1 MPENKRLKRF
11 TAHQLGAFV
20 TVMLV
25 AIWSAV
31 VLWLH
36 LFEPIEI
43 NSLELTILIALLVI
57 SVVLVPIIWLRWS
70 WGYLVAILL
79 FIGLFVGAVL
89 AVSERS
95 YFFSAS
101 WYNFSA
107 VGIYLVAVAGIY
119 LNLRAYRE
127 QPRPRRRNLLLGL
140 GGAVVF
146 IVLIVFAVQNNTDA
160 IYEGKAI
167 RVQDRLAGQLDQ
179 MGSVDEKL
187 QFLVEKGNLPSLVA
201 GIVVNDELVWVGA
214 YGDAEISTAYLTGS
228 VTKMFTATAVMQL
241 YEQQLVDLDA
251 DVNNY
256 LPFVVRHP
264 AYAQEPITVRMLL
277 THQSGL
283 NHLTIPQEAYFLD
296 ETLID
301 WLAQEHG
308 WPIQAVTPHPDLAD
322 YLEGMLTPGS
332 PYYFDEV
339 WSQNRPGQEHLYA
352 NTNYFLLALLIET
365 VTGQRFTDYMA
376 EHIFEPLQMN
386 HTGYDPVVLAEQ
398 MAVGYERQFTLLSKT
413 NQVVPTYQNVPGP
426 GGLISTVPDL
436 SRFMI
441 AQLNQGQVNNV
452 QLLSPASISMMH
464 EQATQGS
471 GHINKVGYGLGFTH
485 LSSNPWEFYDHY
497 YGLNG
502 AVGHEGGNIG
512 YAGALYFVEEANG
525 GYGFILL
532 TNESTIEKGVDF
544 SWYFSV
550 YYKIN
555 TLLMEEA
562 AARHGDVSLLTTAT
576 AVSDATFE

>member
-1 MPENKRLKRF
+1 MSTNKSLGRY
-11 TAHQLGAFV
+11 TPHQLGALV
-20 TVMLV
+20 TVLLV
-25 AIWSAV
+25 AVWSAV
-31 VLWLH
+31 VAWLH

-43 NSLELTILIALLVI
+43 NSLETTILITLLITSAALI
-57 SVVLVPIIWLRWS
+57 PIVWLRIS
-70 WGYLVAILL
+70 WGYLVAVL
-79 FIGLFVGAVL
+79 LFVGMFAGAIF

-101 WYNFSA
+101 LYNLS
-107 VGIYLVAVAGIY
+107 VIGVYLVAVAGIY
-119 LNLRAYRE
+119 LNLRAHRE
-127 QPRPRRRNLLLGL
+127 NPRPQQSSSLFGI
-140 GGAVVF
+140 GGALIF
-146 IVLIVFAVQNNTDA
+146 IVLLVFAVQSNTDA
-160 IYEGKAI
+160 IYEFKASQ
-167 RVQDRLAGQLDQ
+167 VQNRLTEQLEQ
-179 MGSVDEKL
+179 METVDEKL

-201 GIVVNDELVWVGA
+201 GIVVNDELVWAGA
-214 YGDAEISTAYLTGS
+214 YGAAEIDTAYLTGS
-228 VTKMFTATAVMQL
+228 VAKMFTATAVMQL
-241 YEQQLVDLDA
+241 HEQQQVDLDA

-256 LPFVVRHP
+256 LPFPVRHP

-308 WPIQAVTPHPDLAD
+308 WPIQIVTPHPDLAT

-332 PYYFDEV
+332 PCYFDEV
-339 WSQNRPGQEHLYA
+339 WSQNRPGEEHLYA
-352 NTNYFLLALLIET
+352 NTNYFLLALLIEI
-365 VTGQRFTDYMA
+365 VTGQPYTEYMA

-386 HTGYDPVVLAEQ
+386 HTGFDPAALADQ
-398 MAVGYERQFTLLSKT
+398 MAMGYERQFTLLAKT
-413 NQVVPTYQNVPGP
+413 NQPVPPYQNTPGP

-441 AQLNQGQVNNV
+441 AHLNQGEVDDV
-452 QLLSPASISMMH
+452 QLLSPVSISMMH
-464 EQATQGS
+464 EQAAKGS

-485 LSSNPWEFYDHY
+485 LSSTPWEFYGHD

-502 AVGHEGGNIG
+502 AIGHEGGNIG
-512 YAGALYFVEEANG
+512 YAGAAYCVEEANG

-532 TNESTIEKGVDF
+532 MNESTIEKGVDF
-544 SWYFSV
+544 SWYFPI

-562 AARHGDVSLLTTAT
+562 ARAAAAETTP
-576 AVSDATFE
+576 